1 MSPTL
6 RRSPV
11 ILFLEPFV
19 LLATA
24 MAALLLLLSARLR
37 RSRRNAVKRSRGTLA
52 LQCCAV
58 PCIAVAV
65 LMPSI
70 GLAAMLAFFS
80 LALVTILRM
89 QRDEC

>member
-1 MSPTL
+1 M

-37 RSRRNAVKRSRGTLA
+37 RSRRAIRGSRGTLA
-52 LQCCAV
+52 LQCCAI
-58 PCIAVAV
+58 PCIAIAV
-65 LMPSI
+65 LMPSL
-70 GLAAMLAFFS
+70 GPAAMLCFFGLS
-80 LALVTILRM
+80 LVTIMRL
-89 QRDEC
+89 QRDD